1 MLPASQNPG
10 RSGGEIKRES
20 KGCVDYKIDHGR
32 RMERVRGREGERKV
46 EERGGGL
53 GERKS
58 GGGAGEGRPGRGR
71 EMSPRRFPKVCSC
84 WERLA
89 RGVACLLP
97 DLSPSEPSSLTWRA
111 QPSHPY
117 VLTLP
122 WSLSSKVI
130 TSQELFKAHRHH
142 STHSSEAT
150 SHPRLRKGCGNTAV
164 PDPNV

>member
-1 MLPASQNPG
+1 M
-10 RSGGEIKRES
+10 S
-20 KGCVDYKIDHGR
+20 KMKGR
-32 RMERVRGREGERKV
+32 RKEGGGKRRGVEGEEKRGRGA
-46 EERGGGL
+46 GGG
-53 GERKS
+53 
-58 GGGAGEGRPGRGR
+58 GRPGRGR

-84 WERLA
+84 WEGLA
-89 RGVACLLP
+89 RRVACLLP

-130 TSQELFKAHRHH
+130 TSQEPFKAHRHH

-150 SHPRLRKGCGNTAV
+150 SHPRLRKGCGTTAV